1 MHNISGNISANIA
14 CKKVSDFIIFFN
26 LIGRYDVLTVSRLAK
41 YLIKDINGDW
51 SKPSIKF
58 FRSNGAYGY
67 IIWLT
72 IINYYFE
79 KKEISIE
86 KLVTDVASY
95 ASRRTVLEFI
105 NKGVE
110 GKFIN
115 KKTSNEDKRKILIE
129 PSDTTIK
136 EYSEWSSTFIK
147 SVI

>member
-1 MHNISGNISANIA
+1 MS
-14 CKKVSDFIIFFN
+14 K
-26 LIGRYDVLTVSRLAK
+26 LAK
-41 YLIKDINGDW
+41 YLINDLKGDW

-72 IINYYFE
+72 IINCYFE
-79 KKEISIE
+79 KKKISIE
-86 KLVTDVASY
+86 KLVTDVGAY
-95 ASRRTVLEFI
+95 ASRRTILDFI

-115 KKTSNEDKRKILIE
+115 KKNSTEDKRKILVE

-136 EYSEWSSTFIK
+136 EYEEWSNEFIK
-147 SVI
+147 SII